1 MENPQFYLKSFPRFV
16 RLLYNIILQL
26 DPYGTEYV
34 DIREPLEVWNYII
47 YTTPVLLFVTTC
59 MFVSFPI
66 VVHFIH
72 WAPKLLWPR
81 LVGFPILHEIL
92 RRFEHIT
99 DPRLPTIGDLIRHAE
114 GTLTLLFLDVRDEK

>member
-1 MENPQFYLKSFPRFV
+1 MAN
-16 RLLYNIILQL
+16 RLPFITPPAQILRNVYEIILEL
-26 DPYGTEYV
+26 DPFGTVYV

-66 VVHFIH
+66 VVHFLH

-81 LVGFPILHEIL
+81 LLGFPILHEIL

-99 DPRLPTIGDLIRHAE
+99 DPRLPTIGDMIRHAE
-114 GTLTLLFLDVRDEK
+114 KTVTYLFLDNREE